1 MFAGES
7 AKTRGRKV
15 AVVLPAFNEQANL
28 GPLLES
34 IAAELAEEALPYET
48 IVVDDGSTDATAEV
62 ARWYGLRMPLRL
74 VRHPVNQGLGPTLRD
89 GLKAA
94 LNCCDDNDVIVAM
107 DADNSHLPGLVG
119 TMVRAVREGNDVVIA
134 SRYQAGAQV
143 RGVPL
148 VRRMLSRGASWLF
161 RLAFPIAGVK
171 DYTCGY
177 RAYRAGL
184 LRRGFECYGDDLLS
198 EPGFQCTVD
207 LLLKL
212 ARLGAICREWS
223 AVPGWTS
230 NRRSL
235 AGHTSP
241 CRPLSRQ
248 ARLKGTRQ
256 GDGRKRK
263 RRPECRGSTRAECA
277 VQADCRRRFPRVCL
291 GRWQPG
297 GKLGP
302 VHPKGTHQRDTLP
315 RTA

>member
-212 ARLGAICREWS
+212 ARLGAICRE
-223 AVPGWTS
+223 VPMVLRYDQKQGES
-230 NRRSL
+230 KMRV
-235 AGHTSP
+235 GHTIGRTLALMLRRRMERSARLDEQPKEP
-241 CRPLSRQ
+241 CRPHIPLPPAEQ
-248 ARLKGTRQ
+248 ASTPKGHPA
-256 GDGRKRK
+256 G
-263 RRPECRGSTRAECA
+263 RRPEKKKAA
-277 VQADCRRRFPRVCL
+277 
-291 GRWQPG
+291 
-297 GKLGP
+297 
-302 VHPKGTHQRDTLP
+302 
-315 RTA
+315 